1 MAQPTPTE
9 HTSSDSDN
17 SSSED
22 EEVPDLDNPKIRAI
36 LNNPLNRNWRDTTID
51 LLKTKGFK
59 YSLNF
64 DLTMGGPES
73 AIQEETHSS

>member
-36 LNNPLNRNWRDTTID
+36 LNNPLNRN
-51 LLKTKGFK
+51 
-59 YSLNF
+59 
-64 DLTMGGPES
+64 
-73 AIQEETHSS
+73 